1 MNRIFYA
8 IVFIHLCTTRK
19 TMIVTS
25 KYLLLAFLHKHF
37 KPKGIDKG
45 DIVYYVDFWKVE
57 NNGF

>member
-1 MNRIFYA
+1 MG
-8 IVFIHLCTTRK
+8 RK

-37 KPKGIDKG
+37 KPKGIEKG